1 MGGGKGNPQP
11 SEGVIQSVTG
21 EKSPL
26 LSPGKPSSSS
36 RPPSHA
42 EPVRSK
48 LWGELGVWHQEWGRT
63 LDSRGGT
70 CVCPLGFPEAGGL
83 LEGLRVCAGKE
94 RMEPLGAGSMGSRGL
109 RLGGLPRQLAFQEK
123 EGADLW
129 S

>member
-1 MGGGKGNPQP
+1 MGGKGNPQP

-26 LSPGKPSSSS
+26 LSSGKPSSSS

-83 LEGLRVCAGKE
+83 LEELPSWPGGAEGVCWEGKD
-94 RMEPLGAGSMGSRGL
+94 GAPGSGKHGEQRTEVG
-109 RLGGLPRQLAFQEK
+109 RA
-123 EGADLW
+123 A
-129 S
+129 